1 MQIFYFVYIDLNAN
15 IGTLP
20 LAVNGCKIK
29 AQCSLLGLN
38 IVCLIRRP
46 SQLSRLLR
54 LPRQA
59 RSGMQI
65 YVKLYCLNYNSANN
79 E

>member
-1 MQIFYFVYIDLNAN
+1 MQIFNFVYIDLT
-15 IGTLP
+15 GTSP

-29 AQCSLLGLN
+29 AQYSLLGLN
-38 IVCLIRRP
+38 IVCLIRWP
-46 SQLSRLLR
+46 SQFSRHLRLL
-54 LPRQA
+54 RQA